1 MPIKTETNVTTG
13 QVELVCK
20 SNGVTTTVD
29 KWKPL
34 PPDMLQLNPNSDEPD
49 KKKDQMIYI
58 DQKPNGIMIVDSD
71 KLDPKYPL
79 FTMHE
84 QAWMYKVVHL
94 FFSKMFVIFFCSKM
108 YYNRD
113 YSAQDYSQICKIF
126 G

>member
-49 KKKDQMIYI
+49 KKKDQTIYI
-58 DQKPNGIMIVDSD
+58 DQKSQGIMIVDSD

-79 FTMHE
+79 FTTHE
-84 QAWMYKVVHL
+84 QAWMYKVFHL
-94 FFSKMFVIFFCSKM
+94 FFLKCFSIFFFV
-108 YYNRD
+108 
-113 YSAQDYSQICKIF
+113 QIYF
-126 G
+126 LSFFV